1 MQTAKQTETE
11 RLLDQLYKRHGSYD
25 LDQLQSSCF
34 KPETVGGKT
43 RYRLHYED
51 DVVEASIVTDAPNSI
66 GIFGNLGL
74 AGQETMYEVLWIR
87 PFSHPVT
94 EPQGYI
100 KWDEIMGV
108 IRYLHFVNH
117 HGDDDA

>member
-1 MQTAKQTETE
+1 MQADF
-11 RLLDQLYKRHGSYD
+11 LLAELQPDLDTYD
-25 LDQLQSSCF
+25 LDQLKPSGF

-43 RYRLHYED
+43 RYRLQYED

-94 EPQGYI
+94 EPQGYM